1 MQAGLGFSGV
11 EVESNAFIFVLEM
24 YSICPC
30 YWAAPAVFPQ
40 PQPILSLQPLD
51 ISNLDL
57 HLIWHIDTILTQYIN
72 FCFFLFSLF
81 QLVQLPIAEYDS
93 TI

>member
-72 FCFFLFSLF
+72 FCFLLFSLL